1 MNKTVVRILIAAASL
16 MLLSCVIF
24 AIMKLWIYAAL
35 TLVGSVCCGAEAL
48 NFCIGKDS

>member
-24 AIMKLWIYAAL
+24 AIIKLWIYAAL
-35 TLVGSVCCGAEAL
+35 TLCGALGCGAAAL
-48 NFCIGKDS
+48 NFSNGKDS

>member
-24 AIMKLWIYAAL
+24 AIIKLWIYAAL
-35 TLVGSVCCGAEAL
+35 TLVRGTRLRRSSAE
-48 NFCIGKDS
+48 FQQRK